1 MTVLHRK
8 QALHPPGKPKVFPC
22 PMFIN
27 FLYVTLSLSVVT
39 KIKFLLTVSINF
51 HTWRYRQE
59 WRISTKVYCM
69 NYDQT
74 LKGENILGVK
84 QKLLGADIYI
94 FWMTRFRSFF
104 RFFPPISGKSSL
116 HPLKLK
122 TNRNNVNFMSN
133 KLLESLS
140 PPSPLKRTM
149 LPEGDHFV
157 NNNKKQHWIWE
168 REK

>member
-1 MTVLHRK
+1 
-8 QALHPPGKPKVFPC
+8 
-22 PMFIN
+22 
-27 FLYVTLSLSVVT
+27 
-39 KIKFLLTVSINF
+39 
-51 HTWRYRQE
+51 
-59 WRISTKVYCM
+59 M

-104 RFFPPISGKSSL
+104 PPISGKSSL
-116 HPLKLK
+116 HPLKFK

-140 PPSPLKRTM
+140 PPPLKRTI
-149 LPEGDHFV
+149 LSEGDHFV
-157 NNNKKQHWIWE
+157 NNKKKQH
-168 REK
+168 